1 MGRHIFIALILI
13 ELTIGNQKCTN
24 LQLMAGDI
32 DAGLMMIHGASLSLS
47 HAAPDPGFSV
57 AMPHVRIVR
66 DGIPRN
72 LDTPDSWDGA
82 GIKMKNYL
90 LLYEV

>member
-1 MGRHIFIALILI
+1 
-13 ELTIGNQKCTN
+13 
-24 LQLMAGDI
+24 MAGDI

-47 HAAPDPGFSV
+47 HAGPDPGFSV
-57 AMPHVRIVR
+57 AMLHVRIVR

-72 LDTPDSWDGA
+72 LDTPNSWDGA